1 MNLLEALKTKRRA
14 TNQGAAD
21 SWASL
26 VRQVASD
33 AKLTVDAVDKQL
45 TAFGKND
52 DDLAAAVALFL
63 RVQAAKTIVLAEVDH
78 ADELRQND
86 AETLRIAAD
95 ADADIAR
102 IRAESRRALDQLLTK
117 SALLIGQE
125 NKIADAR
132 SFLLSQPKSPADVA
146 EIRILEQRVADA
158 RQDLQRI
165 TATFHSGNANRL
177 LSLVE
182 RNRLRKKMA
191 VLDDEITALNSDIGI
206 SEWKAI
212 LDV

>member
-26 VRQVASD
+26 VKQVATD
-33 AKLTVDAVDKQL
+33 AKLTVDAVDKKL
-45 TAFGKND
+45 TEFGKTD
-52 DDLAAAVALFL
+52 DDLATAVELFL
-63 RVQAAKTIVLAEVDH
+63 KVQAAKTIVRGEVDH

-146 EIRILEQRVADA
+146 EILILEQRVADA
-158 RQDLQRI
+158 RENLARI
-165 TATFHSGNANRL
+165 TSAFHSGNANRL

-182 RNRLRKKMA
+182 RNRLKKQMA
-191 VLDDEITALNSDIGI
+191 SLDAEITALNSDIGI

>member
-182 RNRLRKKMA
+182 RNRLKKQMA
-191 VLDDEITALNSDIGI
+191 SLDAEITQLNFDIT
-206 SEWKAI
+206 SVEWRT

>member
-63 RVQAAKTIVLAEVDH
+63 RVQAAKTIVRGEVDH

-146 EIRILEQRVADA
+146 EILILEQRVADA
-158 RQDLQRI
+158 RENLARI
-165 TATFHSGNANRL
+165 TSAFHSGNANRAL
-177 LSLVE
+177 TLAE
-182 RNRLRKKMA
+182 RNSLKKQMA
-191 VLDDEITALNSDIGI
+191 ELDSEITALNEDIT
-206 SEWKAI
+206 SVEWRT

>member
-1 MNLLEALKTKRRA
+1 MNILESLKIKRRA
-14 TNQGAAD
+14 TTQAAAD
-21 SWASL
+21 SWAKL
-26 VRQVASD
+26 VKQVATD
-33 AKLTVDAVDKQL
+33 VKMNVDVVDKKLTE
-45 TAFGKND
+45 FGKTD
-52 DDLAAAVALFL
+52 DDLASAVALFL
-63 RVQAAKTIVLAEVDH
+63 RVQAALLIVRGEEDH
-78 ADELRQND
+78 AAELIAND
-86 AETLRIAAD
+86 AEAVRIGID
-95 ADADIAR
+95 ADLAIAR

>member
-1 MNLLEALKTKRRA
+1 MNILESLKIKRRA
-14 TNQGAAD
+14 TTQAAAD
-21 SWASL
+21 SWAKL
-26 VRQVASD
+26 VKQVATD
-33 AKLTVDAVDKQL
+33 VKMNVDVVDKKLTE
-45 TAFGKND
+45 FGKTD
-52 DDLAAAVALFL
+52 DDLASAVALFL
-63 RVQAAKTIVLAEVDH
+63 RVQAAKTIVRGEVDH

-158 RQDLQRI
+158 RENLARI
-165 TATFHSGNANRL
+165 TSAFHSGNANRL

-182 RNRLRKKMA
+182 RNRLKKQMA
-191 VLDDEITALNSDIGI
+191 SLDAEITQLNFDIT
-206 SEWKAI
+206 SVEWRT

>member
-26 VRQVASD
+26 VKQVATD
-33 AKLTVDAVDKQL
+33 VKMNVDAVDKKL
-45 TAFGKND
+45 TEFGKTD
-52 DDLAAAVALFL
+52 DDLASAVELFL
-63 RVQAAKTIVLAEVDH
+63 KVQAAKTIVRGEVDH
-78 ADELRQND
+78 ADELRQNY

-182 RNRLRKKMA
+182 RNRLKKQMA
-191 VLDDEITALNSDIGI
+191 SLDAEISSLNSDIGI
-206 SEWKAI
+206 SEWKA
-212 LDV
+212 LLG

>member
-33 AKLTVDAVDKQL
+33 AKLTVDAVDKKL

-63 RVQAAKTIVLAEVDH
+63 RVQAAKTIVRGEVDH

-182 RNRLRKKMA
+182 RNRLKKQMA
-191 VLDDEITALNSDIGI
+191 SLDAEISSLNSDIGI
-206 SEWKAI
+206 SEWKA
-212 LDV
+212 LLG

>member
-1 MNLLEALKTKRRA
+1 MSILESLRVKRRA
-14 TNQGAAD
+14 TTQATAD
-21 SWASL
+21 SWATL
-26 VRQVASD
+26 VRQVASN
-33 AKLTVDAVDKQL
+33 AKLCVAAVDTQL
-45 TAFGKND
+45 TAFGKTD
-52 DDLAAAVALFL
+52 DDLATAVELFL
-63 RVQAAKTIVLAEVDH
+63 KVQAAKTIVRGEVDH

-182 RNRLRKKMA
+182 RNRLKKQMA
-191 VLDDEITALNSDIGI
+191 SLDAEITQLNFDIT
-206 SEWKAI
+206 SVEWRT

>member
-1 MNLLEALKTKRRA
+1 MSILESLRVKRRA
-14 TNQGAAD
+14 TTQATAD
-21 SWASL
+21 SWARL
-26 VRQVASD
+26 VEQVANDVKMNVDSLD
-33 AKLTVDAVDKQL
+33 KKLTE
-45 TAFGKND
+45 FGKTD
-52 DDLAAAVALFL
+52 DDLATAVELFL
-63 RVQAAKTIVLAEVDH
+63 KVQAAKTIVRGEVDH

-158 RQDLQRI
+158 RENLARI
-165 TATFHSGNANRL
+165 TSAFHSGNANRL

-182 RNRLRKKMA
+182 RNRLKKQMA
-191 VLDDEITALNSDIGI
+191 SLDAEISSLNSDIGI
-206 SEWKAI
+206 SEWKA
-212 LDV
+212 LLG